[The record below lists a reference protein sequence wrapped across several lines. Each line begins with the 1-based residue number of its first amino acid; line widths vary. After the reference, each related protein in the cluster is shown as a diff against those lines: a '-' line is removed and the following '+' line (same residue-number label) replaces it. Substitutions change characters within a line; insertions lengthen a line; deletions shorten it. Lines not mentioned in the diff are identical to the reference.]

1 MRITSVRQHHV
12 ENSLDGAYRPTWIPG
27 YPQAT
32 NEGEVIEIETDE
44 GIVGYAASPSFAGGI
59 EYEEQLSLFL
69 VGKDPHNLR
78 EIRRGLRTFDLLGP
92 RPWHIEMALWDIIG
106 KDAGKPVYELLG
118 GEGREIPVY
127 ASTGEHKEVEDR
139 VEYVEERVSEG
150 FEAVKLRFG
159 RDRIEDD
166 LRVAHRVRDDFPD
179 LTLMVDANM
188 GWKARVVDEGRT
200 WTFSEATRVARELDA
215 LGVEWLEE
223 PLDRHDYAGYARLR
237 DKTDIDI
244 AGGEFT
250 DGVHEL
256 RELLRQNAL
265 DIVQP
270 DCSIACGLGQAKS
283 IADEAERAGARYT
296 PHSWTNGLGLV
307 ANLHIAAAT
316 DARWFEYPYEPPF
329 VPEARD
335 FFLAEAVEHE
345 NGEISPPDAP
355 GLGVEIN
362 EDELNGR

>member
-1 MRITSVRQHHV
+1 MRITGVTQYHA
-12 ENSLDGAYRPTWIPG
+12 ENALDGSYNPTWIPG

-32 NEGEVIEIETDE
+32 NEAEVIEVETDE

-59 EYEEQLSLFL
+59 EYEDQLSLLL
-69 VGKDPHNLR
+69 VGQDPHDLR
-78 EIRRGLRTFDLLGP
+78 TVRRRLETFDLIGP
-92 RPWHIEMALWDIIG
+92 RPWHVEMALWDIIG

-118 GEGREIPVY
+118 GSGREIRAY
-127 ASTGEHKEVEDR
+127 ASTGEHKEIEER
-139 VEYVEERVSEG
+139 LAYIEERVDEG
-150 FEAVKLRFG
+150 FEAVKLRLG
-159 RDRIEDD
+159 RDSIEED
-166 LRVAHRVRDDFPD
+166 LRVAHRVRDEFPD
-179 LTLMVDANM
+179 LTLMADANM
-188 GWKARVVDEGRT
+188 GWSAEVVDERRN
-200 WTFSEATRVARELDA
+200 WTFSEALRVSRELAA
-215 LGVEWLEE
+215 LDFEWLEE

-237 DKTDIDI
+237 EKTDIAI

-256 RELLRQNAL
+256 REMLRNDAL

-316 DARWFEYPYEPPF
+316 EARWFEYPYEPPF
-329 VPEARD
+329 VPESRD
-335 FFLAEAVEHE
+335 FLLSAPVKAEEGTVT
-345 NGEISPPDAP
+345 PPDAP
-355 GLGVEIN
+355 GLGVE
-362 EDELNGR
+362 LNLD